1 MKITEI
7 SRTVSGQNY
16 DNLRATAQLVD
27 EDDPIKAMLELD
39 QILKM
44 ALDEIER
51 REAIDPPI
59 LYGRSMEVA
68 GGDREDD
75 IPS

>member
-16 DNLRATAQLVD
+16 DNLRAIAQLVD
-27 EDDPIKAMLELD
+27 EDNPIKVALELD
-39 QILKM
+39 QILKN

-51 REAIDPPI
+51 RDTTNLSVP
-59 LYGRSMEVA
+59 YGGSMEVA
-68 GGDREDD
+68 GGNIGDD
-75 IPS
+75 IPF